1 MVTVGLG
8 VTLMVV
14 LAVFEHVPLAPI
26 KLKVVVVVKV
36 GAMVE
41 LVAPV
46 FQVYVT
52 PPQPEILAGSP

>member
-1 MVTVGLG
+1 
-8 VTLMVV
+8 MVV

-52 PPQPEILAGSP
+52 PPKPEILAGSP

>member
-1 MVTVGLG
+1 
-8 VTLMVV
+8 MVV

-46 FQVYVT
+46 FQV
-52 PPQPEILAGSP
+52 